1 MRRVVKYTSPGK
13 YLTVVHYYVCLP
25 NKPVVET
32 AGQLLFTWLLAHCRI
47 TGAPVKYTDSG
58 EAA

>member
-1 MRRVVKYTSPGK
+1 MAKYTSPGK
-13 YLTVVHYYVCLP
+13 YLAVVHHYVFLP
-25 NKPVVET
+25 NKPVVEA

-47 TGAPVKYTDSG
+47 NGAPVKYTERG